1 MAVGSGLG
9 SSWGFVSE
17 STYGTYV
24 APTKFIPVLSATVS
38 RESNRVQGMGLK
50 AGSDGPLASHYA
62 EATSAGSG
70 TVSFNPPSRGWGQL
84 LQVLAGGTSTCVQQ
98 AATAAYLQTHT
109 LTGDTLGK
117 SLTIQKG
124 VPYRAGTVRPHTI
137 TGAKVTGAEFSC
149 DANGGPVSA
158 SFTFDA
164 KTWTDAQTLAAVS
177 YPADTQ
183 PPFHGGQ
190 LTVKVGAYASEA
202 SVAGVRSYSLS
213 ISRPHDTEDYT
224 AGASGL
230 KGEPVRNGYTS
241 ITGSLT
247 ADWMDK
253 TVFQDRA
260 HAAST
265 TSLVIEHVGALIAST
280 YYYTLRFTVP
290 GVKFEQ
296 STQNVDGVGELTN
309 SWNWEWAYDGTNAPK
324 IELMSI
330 DTTI

>member
-1 MAVGSGLG
+1 VAVGSGLG

-17 STYGTYV
+17 SVFGTYV
-24 APTKFIPVLSATVS
+24 APTKFVPVLSFDIS
-38 RESNRVQGMGLK
+38 RDPNRVQGMGLK
-50 AGSDGPLASHYA
+50 AGSHGPLASHYA
-62 EATSAGSG
+62 EATSAGKG
-70 TVSFNPPSRGWGQL
+70 AVSFNPPSRGWGWL
-84 LQVLAGGTSTCVQQ
+84 LQALMGGTSTCVQQ

-109 LTGDTLGK
+109 LGDTLGK
-117 SLTIQKG
+117 SLTVQGG
-124 VPYRAGTVRPHTI
+124 VPYRDGTVRPHTL
-137 TGAKVTGAEFSC
+137 TGTKVIGAEFSC
-149 DANGGPVSA
+149 EANGGPVSS

-164 KTWTDAQTLAAVS
+164 KAWTDSQSLATVS

-190 LTVKVGAYASEA
+190 LAVKMGAYASEA

-224 AGASGL
+224 AGATGL
-230 KGEPVRNGYTS
+230 KSEPVLNGFTA

-247 ADWMDK
+247 ADWVSK
-253 TVFQDRA
+253 TTFQDVA
-260 HAAST
+260 NATAT

-290 GVKFEQ
+290 GIKLEQ
-296 STQNVDGVGELTN
+296 GTQNVDGVGELTN
-309 SWNWEWAYDGTNAPK
+309 SWNFEWAYDGTNSPK